1 MKKKTE
7 YLRLSNEQKL
17 RLIFEISVKKILLIL
32 ITLNRIPE
40 LYSTDTCECYRQGK
54 CTKEYYMDIKKSR
67 RRLIY
72 KVNNCPM
79 NLQKICERN
88 FNCHWT
94 YRLVNTNIRKK
105 QVKNEVLKLQAF
117 LASLCLLFFI
127 FSPNDSHSKTMK
139 KCFLFHLKSSFSSQ
153 NIQLLQFFPSFPDV
167 SDSKGQT
174 KVESLCYEFACIK

>member
-67 RRLIY
+67 RRLI
-72 KVNNCPM
+72 
-79 NLQKICERN
+79 
-88 FNCHWT
+88 
-94 YRLVNTNIRKK
+94 
-105 QVKNEVLKLQAF
+105 
-117 LASLCLLFFI
+117 
-127 FSPNDSHSKTMK
+127 
-139 KCFLFHLKSSFSSQ
+139 
-153 NIQLLQFFPSFPDV
+153 
-167 SDSKGQT
+167 
-174 KVESLCYEFACIK
+174 